1 MQSITIS
8 TRARLPITYSH
19 SPMISR
25 TVSHYRILEKLGS
38 GGMGVV
44 YKAEDTQL
52 HRSVALK
59 FLPEGLA
66 QDRKFVERFRREAQ
80 AASALNHPNICT
92 VYDIDQHEGQPFIA
106 MELMEGQTLKQRIAG
121 KPFKMDKLLDL
132 AIQIADALDAA
143 HSKGIIHRDIKPAN
157 IFVTQRGQAKILDFG
172 LAKWTGV
179 GAGLKHAPSGEAT
192 AVAGESLTST
202 GMAVGTF
209 QYMSPEQARGEEL
222 EARTDLFSFGAV
234 LYEMATGRQA
244 FSGTTYAVILHAI
257 LSETPTSP
265 VRLNPEVPPKL
276 EEIINKALERD
287 REVRY
292 QSASELWADLKRL
305 KRDTES
311 GRSSSSSEAQASIP
325 ARLAARKRRI
335 LMASFGAVFTLLLLT
350 AVFFGSQPE
359 RLRAL
364 WNRVFL
370 PPLPANKNL
379 VVIPFRAVGGRP
391 EEQVYCDGFTE
402 TVTTRLG
409 LVPSLGVPPALEV
422 RNQHVE
428 SIKDARI
435 QLGANLVLTGTWQR
449 LGTDVR
455 VNLAL
460 VDAQT
465 LAQLRTRTVD
475 GETGNPLALQ
485 NQVVAAAVGILDVHA
500 PDSPADSTAQPAA
513 YDDYVLG
520 RGYMQ
525 DYLKPEN
532 IQNAISAFNR
542 ALDKDP
548 GYSLAHAG
556 LGLADWYR
564 FKATSDAHF
573 VSKGAAECQQAV
585 ALNSSIPDGHVC
597 LGIFYNGTGKYEEAA
612 REFQRALTLEPTND
626 DALGGLASAYEK
638 LNKLADAEKTYL
650 RAINLRP
657 EYWANYNWL
666 GTFYSQQ
673 SRLDEAAKMFNR
685 VVALAPDSFLGYS
698 NLGGVYLRQ
707 GRYQEAEVT
716 LRRSVSIRPTAI
728 AYSNLTNA
736 YYYLRRFTDEA
747 RTLEQALRLDDS
759 DYEIWGN
766 LGVAYYWA
774 PGEHAK
780 ATKTFEKAIAM
791 AQERLRVNPRDANV
805 LQDIADY
812 NAMLGNKSVSLDY
825 LNRAFSLTP
834 ADPLLLLD
842 AASIYNQ
849 FGDTERAVLW
859 LQKALAA
866 GISPSMVR
874 DTPDFDSLRNDP
886 RYQQIMRGR

>member
-1 MQSITIS
+1 
-8 TRARLPITYSH
+8 
-19 SPMISR
+19 
-25 TVSHYRILEKLGS
+25 
-38 GGMGVV
+38 
-44 YKAEDTQL
+44 
-52 HRSVALK
+52 
-59 FLPEGLA
+59 
-66 QDRKFVERFRREAQ
+66 
-80 AASALNHPNICT
+80 
-92 VYDIDQHEGQPFIA
+92 
-106 MELMEGQTLKQRIAG
+106 
-121 KPFKMDKLLDL
+121 
-132 AIQIADALDAA
+132 
-143 HSKGIIHRDIKPAN
+143 
-157 IFVTQRGQAKILDFG
+157 
-172 LAKWTGV
+172 
-179 GAGLKHAPSGEAT
+179 LKHAPSGEAT
-192 AVAGESLTST
+192 AAAEVSLTST
-202 GMAVGTF
+202 GMLVGTF

-222 EARTDLFSFGAV
+222 DARTDLFSFGAM
-234 LYEMATGRQA
+234 LYEMATGRIPFPGNTA
-244 FSGTTYAVILHAI
+244 ASIFGAILHEA
-257 LSETPTSP
+257 PTSP
-265 VRLNPEVPPKL
+265 LRLNPQLPPKL
-276 EEIINKALERD
+276 EEIILKALEKDRD
-287 REVRY
+287 LRY
-292 QSASELWADLKRL
+292 QSASDIRSDLKRL

-311 GRSSSSSEAQASIP
+311 GRSSSSSEAQAAIP
-325 ARLAARKRRI
+325 ARLAGRKRRI
-335 LMASFGAVFTLLLLT
+335 LMASFGAVFTLLLMT
-350 AVFFGSQPE
+350 TVFFGSHPD
-359 RLRAL
+359 RVRAL
-364 WNRVFL
+364 WTRIFP
-370 PPLPANKNL
+370 PPLPVIKNL

-435 QLGANLVLTGTWQR
+435 QLGANLVLMGTWQR

-485 NQVVAAAVGILDVHA
+485 NQVVAAAVGILNVPA
-500 PDSPADSTAQPAA
+500 PDSPTDSTAQPAA
-513 YDDYVLG
+513 YDDYILG
-520 RGYMQ
+520 RGYLQ

-542 ALDKDP
+542 ALQKDP
-548 GYSLAHAG
+548 GYSLARAG
-556 LGLADWYR
+556 LGEADWYQ
-564 FKATSDAHF
+564 FTATNHAQF

-585 ALNSSIPDGHVC
+585 ALNSSVPDGHVC

-626 DALGGLASAYEK
+626 DAMRGLASAYEK
-638 LNKLADAEKTYL
+638 LNKPAEAEKTYL
-650 RAINLRP
+650 RAIELRP

-673 SRLDEAAKMFNR
+673 SRLDDAGKMFNR
-685 VVALAPDSFLGYS
+685 VVALAPDSFSGYS

-707 GRYQEAEVT
+707 GRYQEAQAA
-716 LRRSVSIRPTAI
+716 LRRSVSIRPTAS
-728 AYSNLTNA
+728 AYSNLTSA

-759 DYEIWGN
+759 NYVIWGN

-780 ATKTFEKAIAM
+780 ATKAFEKAIAM
-791 AQERLRVNPRDANV
+791 AQERLRVNPRDASV
-805 LQDIADY
+805 VQDIADY

-866 GISPSMVR
+866 GISPSLVR

-886 RYQQIMRGR
+886 RYQQLMRGR